1 MKKFILATLVLISAA
16 VLVSCATIKE
26 IPEGKTSAQ
35 IIQMGQN
42 SVSVSDYKSALFCYQ
57 TAIDRYGTNPTV
69 YAEARYEQGHVY
81 LKQKRYDKA
90 YQAFNELVTLY
101 DYNPGIIPP
110 SYKKLAQIGINKIP
124 AKRLAELQNKNESD
138 ID

>member
-1 MKKFILATLVLISAA
+1 MKKFILCSVALIATSIFI
-16 VLVSCATIKE
+16 SCASIKE

-42 SVSVSDYKSALFCYQ
+42 AVSSADYQSALLCYQ

-90 YQAFNELVTLY
+90 YQTFNELVTLY
-101 DYNPGIIPP
+101 DYNPGVIPP
-110 SYKKLAQIGINKIP
+110 SYKKLAQIGISKIP
-124 AKRLAELQNKNESD
+124 AKKLAELQNKNESD